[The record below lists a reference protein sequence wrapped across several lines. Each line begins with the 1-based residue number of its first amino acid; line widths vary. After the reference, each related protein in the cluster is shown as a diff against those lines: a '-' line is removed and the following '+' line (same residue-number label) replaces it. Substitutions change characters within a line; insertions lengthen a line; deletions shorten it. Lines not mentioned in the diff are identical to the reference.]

1 MLHWFTQPTLKE
13 SLIVARFLRVST
25 VLLNG
30 LHWISN
36 VRLFHSAAFQ
46 EREELDVEMLT
57 FEKFIRLYNKICPRS
72 EVQELFVKL

>member
-1 MLHWFTQPTLKE
+1 M
-13 SLIVARFLRVST
+13 ARFLRVST